1 MVKSSLVLFLA
12 GPSTQVPTEDRRFN
26 QLTQMMGTINPELKK
41 ISYWGAYQYGCNCVF
56 SNSDRPMSDPGYGL
70 PIDPLDT
77 ACKTYRECIWCV
89 NKSFEGGLCQPET
102 VAYGA
107 PTMDENGITC
117 TDAENSCERALCECD
132 KFLALAHNDNFH
144 HYNRSLEWTSG
155 EFEPTESCHRPKNQ
169 VIDTSGVGTPPPPTN
184 NNNGGGQ
191 AAMLSHMFG
200 APDPI
205 FPSNNHE
212 CCSNSGETSPYQM
225 YLPHVK
231 KCCDS
236 GSTTLIDNEC

>member
-1 MVKSSLVLFLA
+1 MLKIHVNELFVNVTNSQPLVSPHLTRPTPIPAQIQPILISS
-12 GPSTQVPTEDRRFN
+12 GSRI
-26 QLTQMMGTINPELKK
+26 LTQI
-41 ISYWGAYQYGCNCVF
+41 I
-56 SNSDRPMSDPGYGL
+56 
-70 PIDPLDT
+70 
-77 ACKTYRECIWCV
+77 
-89 NKSFEGGLCQPET
+89 
-102 VAYGA
+102 
-107 PTMDENGITC
+107 
-117 TDAENSCERALCECD
+117 
-132 KFLALAHNDNFH
+132 LAHNDNFH

>member
-1 MVKSSLVLFLA
+1 MPKTHANELSVNVTNSWPLVSLH
-12 GPSTQVPTEDRRFN
+12 
-26 QLTQMMGTINPELKK
+26 LTRT
-41 ISYWGAYQYGCNCVF
+41 
-56 SNSDRPMSDPGYGL
+56 NSDPDSYP
-70 PIDPLDT
+70 
-77 ACKTYRECIWCV
+77 
-89 NKSFEGGLCQPET
+89 
-102 VAYGA
+102 AYFSLTRHLN
-107 PTMDENGITC
+107 PNTN
-117 TDAENSCERALCECD
+117 L
-132 KFLALAHNDNFH
+132 FLAHNDNFQ

>member
-1 MVKSSLVLFLA
+1 MILFRMPKIHANELSVNVTNTWLLVR
-12 GPSTQVPTEDRRFN
+12 SHKN
-26 QLTQMMGTINPELKK
+26 QTKFRPESYLTLKTK
-41 ISYWGAYQYGCNCVF
+41 
-56 SNSDRPMSDPGYGL
+56 P
-70 PIDPLDT
+70 
-77 ACKTYRECIWCV
+77 KT
-89 NKSFEGGLCQPET
+89 F
-102 VAYGA
+102 
-107 PTMDENGITC
+107 
-117 TDAENSCERALCECD
+117 
-132 KFLALAHNDNFH
+132 LAHNDNFH
-144 HYNRSLEWTSG
+144 HYNPSLEWTSG
-155 EFEPTESCHRPKNQ
+155 EFKPTESCHRPKNQ
-169 VIDTSGVGTPPPPTN
+169 VIDTSGVGTPPPPIN